1 MADPQHRI
9 RVVALGVAT
18 AVALCPA
25 GPSLA
30 RPTPPGPLEFT
41 FKAPKVAD
49 ARLQA
54 WLARDRDKVRAKAL
68 ALARIQQ
75 ADARKDKAEF
85 HTHGADIVWELLGT
99 TSRLYSLVGTKWRFT
114 GGAHGSAGSRTLLW
128 DRVAGRP
135 LATATIVKP
144 ALWRAIRATYCA
156 TLHAEQVR
164 RTENNVTDMNPC
176 PPPKYVTVAPAGTH
190 GRFDRLHVVAD
201 QYVAGSYAEGPYE
214 IDLPVTPAVLAT
226 IAPAWRG
233 DFAVSALPAT
243 AAEPK

>member
-1 MADPQHRI
+1 M
-9 RVVALGVAT
+9 
-18 AVALCPA
+18 
-25 GPSLA
+25 
-30 RPTPPGPLEFT
+30 
-41 FKAPKVAD
+41 
-49 ARLQA
+49 QA
-54 WLARDRDKVRAKAL
+54 WLARDRDTVRARALRL
-68 ALARIQQ
+68 ALAEQ
-75 ADARKDKAEF
+75 ADDRKDKTEF
-85 HTHGADIVWELLGT
+85 RPHGADVSWDLLGST
-99 TSRLYSLVGTKWRFT
+99 PRLHSLVGFKWHFT
-114 GGAHGSAGSRTLLW
+114 GGAHGYGASHALLW
-128 DRVAGRP
+128 DRRAGRP
-135 LATATIVKP
+135 LATATMVTP

-214 IDLPVTPAVLAT
+214 VDLPITPAVLAT